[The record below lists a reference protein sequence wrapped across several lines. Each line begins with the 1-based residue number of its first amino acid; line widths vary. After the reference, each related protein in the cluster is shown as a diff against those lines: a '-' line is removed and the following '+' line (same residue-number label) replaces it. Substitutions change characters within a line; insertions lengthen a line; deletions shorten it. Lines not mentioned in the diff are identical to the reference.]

1 MKIYSLFFKRILD
14 VLLALIALIFLFPV
28 LLLVAIFIKIDTKG
42 SIFYIKERVGKD
54 QKLFKFY
61 KFRTMIDKERSQ
73 YKQVFEGDS
82 EITKVGSVLRRTK
95 IDELPQLL
103 NVLIGDMSIVG
114 PRPCLPKMK
123 HRFGE
128 NWEKR
133 FKEKPGL
140 SSLAAVKGSIYLTFE
155 EKGYWDKYYVD
166 NLSFF
171 LDVKIILKTIRI
183 VLIGE
188 KTLFNNQVK

>member
-1 MKIYSLFFKRILD
+1 MKIYSLFFKRIID
-14 VLLALIALIFLFPV
+14 VLLVLIALIFLFPV

-114 PRPCLPKMK
+114 PRPCLPMMK

-188 KTLFNNQVK
+188 KKLFNNQVK

>member
-1 MKIYSLFFKRILD
+1 MYNLFFKRVFDILLSL
-14 VLLALIALIFLFPV
+14 VALLFLFPV
-28 LLLVAIFIKIDTKG
+28 LLLVVFCIKIDSKG
-42 SIFYIKERVGKD
+42 SVFYIKKRLGKD

-61 KFRTMIDKERSQ
+61 KFRTMTDKERSQ

-82 EITKVGSVLRRTK
+82 EITRVGAFLRRTK

-103 NVLIGDMSIVG
+103 NVFIGDMSIIG

-123 HRFGE
+123 ERFGKH
-128 NWEKR
+128 WEER
-133 FKEKPGL
+133 FKVKPGL

-166 NLSFF
+166 NLSFI

-188 KTLFNNQVK
+188 KKLFNKAN